1 MTALEK
7 LYTAVASGKHV
18 CVGLDTDIKKIPPH
32 LFKTNNPVIEFSKIV
47 IENTVEGAA
56 AYKINFAFYEK
67 DGTRGF
73 ENLHKTLEMIPKNI
87 LTIADA
93 KRGDIGNTSEMY
105 AQSIFGHF
113 NFDSVTLHP
122 YMGYD
127 SIEPFIKYKDKLN
140 FILALTSNKGSA
152 DFEKQ
157 KLSNGKFLYQSVI
170 QKVNEW
176 NTSKNC
182 GIVFGAT
189 NSLEL
194 KENIESF
201 GDLAILLPGIGAQ
214 GGSLDDVVS
223 TFKASSNNNYL
234 INVSRAL
241 LYCDLSVEFGGV
253 INRTLAELNNSIRT
267 IERKS

>member
-1 MTALEK
+1 MTASEK
-7 LYTAVASGKHV
+7 FYSLVNDGKHV

-32 LFKTNNPVIEFSKIV
+32 LLKTDNPIVEFNKIV
-47 IENTVEGAA
+47 IENTIDGAA

-67 DGTRGF
+67 DGTKGF
-73 ENLHKTLEMIPKNI
+73 ENLHKTLKMIPQNI

-105 AQSIFGHF
+105 AQSIFDHF
-113 NFDSVTLHP
+113 KFDSVTLHP

-127 SIEPFIKYKDKLN
+127 SIVPFIKYHDKLN
-140 FILALTSNKGSA
+140 FILALTSNKSSA
-152 DFEKQ
+152 DFEKL
-157 KLSNGKFLYQSVI
+157 KLYDGRYLYQTVI

-176 NTSKNC
+176 NTNRNC

-189 NSLEL
+189 NPLEL

-214 GGSLDDVVS
+214 GGSLEDVVS
-223 TFKASSNNNYL
+223 TFRASSNNNYL

-241 LYCDLSVEFGGV
+241 LYCDSSPEFGGV
-253 INRTLAELNNSIRT
+253 INRTLVELNSSIRT
-267 IERKS
+267 IEQKS